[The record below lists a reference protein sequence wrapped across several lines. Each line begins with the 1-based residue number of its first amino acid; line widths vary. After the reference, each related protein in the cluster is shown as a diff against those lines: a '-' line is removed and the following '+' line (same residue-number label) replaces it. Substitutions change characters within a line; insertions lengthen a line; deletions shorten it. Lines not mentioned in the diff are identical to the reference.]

1 MYFAHNMKGHE
12 SGMTILVIN
21 TNKTSA
27 AVDISSD
34 AEQYSLTS
42 TELQS
47 KTVQMN
53 GQGLK
58 LDENDQLPAFKSRS
72 IKSGNV
78 TLPATSISFFD
89 NCRWRGQYKS
99 SK

>member
-1 MYFAHNMKGHE
+1 
-12 SGMTILVIN
+12 MTILMIN
-21 TNKTSA
+21 TNKTSV
-27 AVDISSD
+27 AVAIPSD

-42 TELQS
+42 TELQGKS
-47 KTVQMN
+47 VLLN
-53 GQGLK
+53 GQELK

-78 TLPATSISFFD
+78 TLPATSISFFTIAET
-89 NCRWRGQYKS
+89 GIKS